1 MFDFRKGTAK
11 VATAPRIGFIGLGV
25 MGRCM
30 AQNPLDKGFA
40 RTAMAHRR
48 REALENLV
56 ADGAREAA
64 PARELAEASDMA
76 ILCVTGAPQVEA
88 IVHGEMGLLAGCL
101 MKAPA
106 KLNAVEIIG
115 RRVPLGA

>member
-1 MFDFRKGTAK
+1 

-30 AQNPLDKGFA
+30 ARNPLDKGFT

-64 PARELAEASDMA
+64 PARELAEASGMA

-101 MKAPA
+101 MEAPA
-106 KLNAVEIIG
+106 KLNRVEIIE
-115 RRVPLGA
+115 RRVPLRA